1 LNIGIWNPERQFRF
15 VFRRDLSLKEEP
27 IMTLNVDI
35 IKDIA
40 QRASL
45 PPEKVLYESLKAYL
59 VNKKKAYMLKR
70 LDTLAR
76 YGVNS
81 TEELE
86 HNIKIGSLPE
96 HPVWEDLIDLRNIEA
111 EIREIEDDIK
121 RL

>member
-1 LNIGIWNPERQFRF
+1 
-15 VFRRDLSLKEEP
+15 
-27 IMTLNVDI
+27 MTLNIDI

-40 QRASL
+40 QKAAL
-45 PPEKVLYESLKAYL
+45 PPEKVLHESLKAYL
-59 VNKKKAYMLKR
+59 VNKKNVYMLER

-81 TEELE
+81 ADELE
-86 HNIKIGSLPE
+86 NKIKIGSLPE
-96 HPVWEDLIDLRNIEA
+96 HPVWEDLIDLRNIAA

>member
-1 LNIGIWNPERQFRF
+1 
-15 VFRRDLSLKEEP
+15 
-27 IMTLNVDI
+27 
-35 IKDIA
+35 
-40 QRASL
+40 
-45 PPEKVLYESLKAYL
+45 
-59 VNKKKAYMLKR
+59 MLKR

-86 HNIKIGSLPE
+86 HKIKIGSLPE
-96 HPVWEDLIDLRNIEA
+96 HPVWEDLIDLRNIAA

>member
-1 LNIGIWNPERQFRF
+1 
-15 VFRRDLSLKEEP
+15 
-27 IMTLNVDI
+27 MTLNIDI

-40 QRASL
+40 QKVAL
-45 PPEKVLYESLKAYL
+45 PPEKVLHESLKAYL
-59 VNKKKAYMLKR
+59 VNKKNVYMLER

-81 TEELE
+81 AEELE
-86 HNIKIGSLPE
+86 NKIKIGSLPE
-96 HPVWEDLIDLRNIEA
+96 HPVWEDLIDLHNIEA

>member
-1 LNIGIWNPERQFRF
+1 
-15 VFRRDLSLKEEP
+15 
-27 IMTLNVDI
+27 MTLNIDI

-40 QRASL
+40 QRAAL
-45 PPEKVLYESLKAYL
+45 PPEKVLHESLKAYL
-59 VNKKKAYMLKR
+59 VNKKNAYMLEK

-76 YGVNS
+76 YGVNT

-86 HNIKIGSLPE
+86 NKIKIGKLPE

-111 EIREIEDDIK
+111 EIKEIEDDIK

>member
-1 LNIGIWNPERQFRF
+1 
-15 VFRRDLSLKEEP
+15 
-27 IMTLNVDI
+27 MTLYVDI

-40 QRASL
+40 QRAAL
-45 PPEKVLYESLKAYL
+45 PPEKVLHESLKAYL
-59 VNKKKAYMLKR
+59 VNKKKTYMLER

-86 HNIKIGSLPE
+86 HKIKIGRLPE
-96 HPVWEDLIDLRNIEA
+96 HPVWEDLIDLCNIEA

>member
-1 LNIGIWNPERQFRF
+1 
-15 VFRRDLSLKEEP
+15 
-27 IMTLNVDI
+27 MTLNIDI

-40 QRASL
+40 QRAAL
-45 PPEKVLYESLKAYL
+45 PPEKVLHESLKAYL
-59 VNKKKAYMLKR
+59 VNKKKAYMLER

-86 HNIKIGSLPE
+86 HKIKIGSLPE